1 MLMIEDRL
9 NSLFDL
15 FSIDDFLES
24 VASVKSDCELCGFS
38 DNKGGIDIIAGSFFR
53 SILNEIR
60 PKIVVES
67 GIWRGFSS
75 MIIQNQA
82 L

>member
-38 DNKGGIDIIAGSFFR
+38 DNKGGMDIIAGSFF
-53 SILNEIR
+53 E
-60 PKIVVES
+60 
-67 GIWRGFSS
+67 
-75 MIIQNQA
+75 A
-82 L
+82 Y